1 MNDFVRDIT
10 QFCAKVKKIF
20 ELWSNYCEKKTNL
33 DKKVAYH
40 IFLGEICPAIV
51 LLMYKTL

>member
-40 IFLGEICPAIV
+40 IFLGEICRAIV
-51 LLMYKTL
+51 LLMYKTF